1 MAQFAFNREKVLY
14 SYKVPKRWEG
24 NTMQTKQFRA
34 LSISKGSLKQMKPI
48 SVSHTKGN
56 GTLTINPESVEAK
69 QVREDSPRNKYLY

>member
-1 MAQFAFNREKVLY
+1 
-14 SYKVPKRWEG
+14 
-24 NTMQTKQFRA
+24 MQTKQFRA